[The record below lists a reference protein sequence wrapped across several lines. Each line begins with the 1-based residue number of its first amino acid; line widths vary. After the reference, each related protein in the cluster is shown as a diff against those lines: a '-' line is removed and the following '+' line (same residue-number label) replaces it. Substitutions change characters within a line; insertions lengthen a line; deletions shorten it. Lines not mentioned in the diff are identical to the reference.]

1 MANCGNCGKHFFI
14 SGADGEDGTKF
25 CDERCQMEHQ
35 LQPYIDRISVADLDQ
50 EVQRLQDSKCPEC
63 NGPGPLEVWHS
74 HSIWSAL
81 VLTRWVN
88 QSHFCCKSCART
100 HQWQGLAIS
109 TLLGWWGFPW
119 GVIMTPV
126 QIVRGLNAVFTGF
139 PEGDA
144 TPEFIRQAQLTLGAR
159 RQKEHRRRMKE
170 KRQGTGT
177 GTGTGTS
184 RDASAGTATSPRPTR
199 SSSGGTTRGGTPQA
213 DQSRKPPR
221 KDSVADRG
229 ARLVDGDEVD
239 DLEFL

>member
-1 MANCGNCGKHFFI
+1 
-14 SGADGEDGTKF
+14 
-25 CDERCQMEHQ
+25 
-35 LQPYIDRISVADLDQ
+35 
-50 EVQRLQDSKCPEC
+50 
-63 NGPGPLEVWHS
+63 
-74 HSIWSAL
+74 
-81 VLTRWVN
+81 
-88 QSHFCCKSCART
+88 
-100 HQWQGLAIS
+100 
-109 TLLGWWGFPW
+109 
-119 GVIMTPV
+119 MTPV
-126 QIVRGLNAVFTGF
+126 QIVRGLNALFTGF

-177 GTGTGTS
+177 GTS

-199 SSSGGTTRGGTPQA
+199 FSSGGTTRGGTPQA

>member
-1 MANCGNCGKHFFI
+1 MANCGNCGKSFFFAGFT
-14 SGADGEDGTKF
+14 SEDGNKY
-25 CDERCQMEHQ
+25 CDERCQLEHE
-35 LQPYIDRISVADLDQ
+35 LQPYIDRITDAELDEALTLMQ
-50 EVQRLQDSKCPEC
+50 FVNCPEC
-63 NGPGPLEVWHS
+63 DGKGPLEVWHS
-74 HSIWSAL
+74 HSIWSVL

-88 QSHFCCKSCART
+88 EAHFCCQSCARK
-100 HQWQGLAIS
+100 HQWKGLAMS

-126 QIVRGLNAVFTGF
+126 QIFRGLGALLTGF

-144 TPEFIRQAQLTLGAR
+144 TPELIREAQLTLGLP
-159 RQKEHRRRMKE
+159 RQREHRRRMKE

-177 GTGTGTS
+177 GTGTGTG